1 VNPSSSIRAGNLSGR
16 ISGSGLELAY
26 REWNSDAHG
35 LPLVLLHGITGSSA
49 DWQRVAEHLP
59 ARRIIALD
67 ARGHGRSDWAFDEA
81 YGGDQHF
88 ADVACALANL
98 GIEQCVLAG
107 YSMGGGVAI
116 MTAAAIPERVAGAVV
131 VDAYPHPTMSPGSSR
146 IARWVAR
153 FDGPPRFDPAIARQ
167 FQDQLAEGRESR
179 LDLWS
184 LWEAIE
190 CPVLVVRGAQS
201 DVLTAR
207 SAADMLSRLP
217 VSRVVTIDDVSH
229 PIPFVRPGELA
240 AVLETFVR
248 ELEARPSSG

>member
-1 VNPSSSIRAGNLSGR
+1 MNPGSAVRAGDLSGR

-26 REWNSDAHG
+26 REWNRDANG
-35 LPLVLLHGITGSSA
+35 LPLFLLHGITGASA
-49 DWQRVAEHLP
+49 DWHRVVQHMP

-67 ARGHGRSDWAFDEA
+67 ARGHGRSDWAFDAA

-88 ADVACALANL
+88 ADVSCALANL
-98 GIEQCVLAG
+98 GIERCAIAG

-116 MTAAAIPERVAGAVV
+116 MAAAAIPERVAGVV
-131 VDAYPHPTMSPGSSR
+131 VIDAYPHPVMSPGSSR
-146 IARWVAR
+146 IARWVSR

-167 FQDQLAEGRESR
+167 FQDQLAEGREAR

-201 DVLTAR
+201 DVLTAS
-207 SAADMLSRLP
+207 SAGEMLSRLP
-217 VSRVVTIDDVSH
+217 GSRLVTIDDVSH
-229 PIPFVRPGELA
+229 PIPFVRPRELA

-248 ELEARPSSG
+248 ELETSG